1 MRILLIEDDVVLERL
16 IAMQL
21 RRIGYQVA
29 TSHSW
34 NEAEQLLSKSEPA
47 ARAAAFKRILAIA
60 NEELPILPLYF
71 PTSAL
76 ITPKW
81 MTGMYNPKRWGG
93 VTLWI
98 EDWRA
103 R

>member
-1 MRILLIEDDVVLERL
+1 MKPGQENGQRGGGRGRNEPLL
-16 IAMQL
+16 
-21 RRIGYQVA
+21 
-29 TSHSW
+29 S
-34 NEAEQLLSKSEPA
+34 EQLPA
-47 ARAAAFKRILAIA
+47 PFHGIS

-76 ITPKW
+76 VTPRW
-81 MTGMYNPKRWGG
+81 MTGLHNPKRWGG